1 VDAPKNEKTSGAI
14 LEHLVIRRVRVQARD
29 VVFLKGVIEASEG
42 VAVVFA
48 ESGGDL
54 TIATLPGRE
63 RELDQILLDLRAEMG
78 ALLDFT

>member
-1 VDAPKNEKTSGAI
+1 MGAAKNEKTSGAI
-14 LEHLVIRRVRVQARD
+14 LEDLVLRRVRVQARD

-42 VAVVFA
+42 VAAVFS

-54 TIATLPGRE
+54 TIATLPGQE
-63 RELDQILLDLRAEMG
+63 RELDRILLDLRAEMG